1 MRNIIEYLRDYLG
14 VVAVSLADDHHS
26 PAIRLVTSYNIGL
39 CSDVSKRDPY
49 R

>member
-1 MRNIIEYLRDYLG
+1 MRRITEYLRDYLG

-26 PAIRLVTSYNIGL
+26 PAIRLVTSYNIAL